1 MKMRT
6 GHLFKR
12 QTKNALDHL
21 RPFLS
26 QQTTLHDGHIY
37 SYDSEVDDDMYPVML
52 EERRLAKE
60 EYAACLANAEIK

>member
-52 EERRLAKE
+52 EERRLPRRSMPRVWPM
-60 EYAACLANAEIK
+60 LR